1 MVGQGGRISNSPAMN
16 PKQISLFDREQPTEL
31 ECSGSELAALL
42 ASLRERGAVVLCL
55 AVTCI
60 SSYRLTLAWPEL
72 KQKTLRQ
79 PVTENALTQH
89 PTPHPALGN
98 LCREQFLAGYQTA
111 TKSAPMSPKIIMSL
125 TPTHEKY

>member
-60 SSYRLTLAWPEL
+60 SSYRLTLAWP
-72 KQKTLRQ
+72 
-79 PVTENALTQH
+79 
-89 PTPHPALGN
+89 ALGN
-98 LCREQFLAGYQTA
+98 LCREQFLTGDHTPEQFL
-111 TKSAPMSPKIIMSL
+111 SMSPKN
-125 TPTHEKY
+125 